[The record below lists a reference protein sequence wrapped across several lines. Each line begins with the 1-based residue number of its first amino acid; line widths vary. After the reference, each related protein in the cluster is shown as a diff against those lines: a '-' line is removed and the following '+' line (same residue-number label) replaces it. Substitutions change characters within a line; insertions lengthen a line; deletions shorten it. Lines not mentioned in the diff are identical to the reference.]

1 MAELEKE
8 LEIAQKDRK
17 EVKKNS
23 LSSLDSL
30 QDMKARLE
38 ELEKGGSNDE
48 NTKHMQDAMKKLD
61 AELERHSKRQAS
73 KKSASGLSFDEL
85 MDDIRETGNTRDDL
99 KNKFYNIIGYKQS
112 SQDDVDQHF
121 K

>member
-1 MAELEKE
+1 
-8 LEIAQKDRK
+8 
-17 EVKKNS
+17 
-23 LSSLDSL
+23 
-30 QDMKARLE
+30 
-38 ELEKGGSNDE
+38 
-48 NTKHMQDAMKKLD
+48 MQDAMKKLD

-121 K
+121 KRGCLNERGFDEYCAFWNLCVENEDKMRHYCNKECGFC